1 MIHYDL
7 PKGGHVSLVIYDI
20 LGRELMHLVNQY
32 QPAGRYNVLWDG
44 NNAKGISAVSGVYF
58 FRISSNGFFQTRKMV
73 LSR

>member
-1 MIHYDL
+1 
-7 PKGGHVSLVIYDI
+7 
-20 LGRELMHLVNQY
+20 MHLVNQY